1 VEYGLLETALI
12 RALVARTGHP
22 EEGVM
27 TGQAHWITLIPV
39 LLGGISLAVLLW
51 FDLREARR
59 FHVEDGI
66 LFCPLKRRNVCA
78 TLVRDVVSGKVLGV
92 RRCAGSSDPEIVTCD
107 KPCIEKRKASAGV
120 RAVRAAA

>member
-1 VEYGLLETALI
+1 MECGLLETALI

-27 TGQAHWITLIPV
+27 TGQAHWITLIPI

-51 FDLREARR
+51 LDSREEHT
-59 FHVEDGI
+59 FHLEERI
-66 LFCPLKRRNVCA
+66 LFCPLQRRNVHA
-78 TLVRDVVSGKVLGV
+78 TLVRDVASLKVLGV
-92 RRCAGSSDPEIVTCD
+92 RRCSGSSDPEMVTCD
-107 KPCIEKRKASAGV
+107 KPCLGSCRASPEL